1 MKHFRFI
8 QQLGGEAL
16 RNEKEKD
23 FRNVVVLQCLI
34 IFSALLLEDILALAG
49 FSETRVFRDS
59 VFLLF
64 GGVYVLV
71 LWDLLRNFTRS
82 KPLIVG
88 LFVLIMGSY
97 VLALLV
103 VNPFVSLF
111 DDDARKPY
119 LFFIHFVLFTI
130 ELIVIYFVILD
141 MFSGEKLSPQKLWGA
156 ACVYLMIAICFG
168 SLYDLI
174 SILQPGAL
182 GVPVR
187 LGLESYT
194 GCIHYSLAILGGQD
208 PVFDQPI
215 RIIRSIAVI
224 EAIWGNLFVV
234 LLVGRL
240 LAKD

>member
-1 MKHFRFI
+1 
-8 QQLGGEAL
+8 
-16 RNEKEKD
+16 
-23 FRNVVVLQCLI
+23 
-34 IFSALLLEDILALAG
+34 
-49 FSETRVFRDS
+49 
-59 VFLLF
+59 
-64 GGVYVLV
+64 
-71 LWDLLRNFTRS
+71 
-82 KPLIVG
+82 
-88 LFVLIMGSY
+88 MGSY
-97 VLALLV
+97 ALALLT
-103 VNPFVSLF
+103 VNPFISFF
-111 DDDARKPY
+111 DEDARRPY
-119 LFFIHFVLFTI
+119 LFFIHFVLFVI

-174 SILQPGAL
+174 AIVQPSAL

-208 PVFDQPI
+208 PLFEQPI
-215 RIIRSIAVI
+215 RLIRSIAVI
-224 EAIWGNLFVV
+224 EAVWANLFIV